1 MHTIN
6 TRQARAMAI
15 CAPGTLAIR
24 EDSGPNSLILVVSTD
39 DRMRSGVCRIDIDGA
54 GNVTYHLTNCSEVRE
69 SYLDLI
75 VRDNEARLEMIAGVA

>member
-6 TRQARAMAI
+6 PRQARALSI
-15 CAPGTLAIR
+15 VAPGTVAIR
-24 EDSGPNSLILVVSTD
+24 EDSTASLLRFIVSTD
-39 DRMRSGVCRIDIDGA
+39 DRLRSGVALIDIDRG
-54 GNVTYHLTNCSEVRE
+54 GNVTNHLTNCSEVRE

>member
-24 EDSGPNSLILVVSTD
+24 QDSSASKLVLITSTAD
-39 DRMRSGVCRIDIDGA
+39 CHRSGISSIEIDRG
-54 GNVTYHLTNCSEVRE
+54 GNVTYLLMNGSEVRE
-69 SYLDLI
+69 SYLELI